1 MFKKNNH
8 LDLYISQYQKQKMG
22 GWVERARP
30 IFDLSDVYMNGVN
43 INAEQK
49 QKFLSIRDF
58 NKTSMRQSELLQ
70 TKQISYKVMI
80 CYLPLI
86 LNPHSPKKEQRER
99 ERYTNQKKK

>member
-1 MFKKNNH
+1 M
-8 LDLYISQYQKQKMG
+8 
-22 GWVERARP
+22 V
-30 IFDLSDVYMNGVN
+30 NGVN
-43 INAEQK
+43 INTEQK

-86 LNPHSPKKEQRER
+86 LNPHPPKKEQRER
-99 ERYTNQKKK
+99 ERYTNQKKNKLNKPQNKVKQNKLYQIVNQN